1 MKFAFILL
9 FGIISTGLHSQHE
22 HKWKLVRSNDS
33 QTLVQSFEFQKNA
46 RTKQVLIGHDL
57 AVHYRR
63 LRNNGQDSVSYRV
76 RGAYVAIKND
86 SIVIDAA
93 DFKIHDRYK
102 WNVDSS
108 YNRIKNTRDG
118 YARVSLGEITS
129 VFYERAEWKKVTTG
143 VTILALVTAFA
154 VAPFLAIENNKLDPV
169 EYRKVAYPALGV
181 AVLSVGLGFA
191 FSQRKFFIQTA
202 KHNRTGWKIKQTN

>member
-1 MKFAFILL
+1 MKFAFIVL
-9 FGIISTGLHSQHE
+9 FIIISTGLHSQHS
-22 HKWKLVRSNDS
+22 HKWKLVRSKDS
-33 QTLVQSFEFQKNA
+33 QSNAQAFQFQKNA
-46 RTKQVLIGHDL
+46 GTKQVLVGHDL

-63 LRNNGQDSVSYRV
+63 LRNNGQDSLSYRV

-102 WNVDSS
+102 WNVDSA
-108 YNRIKNTRDG
+108 YRRIKNTRDG

-143 VTILALVTAFA
+143 VTILALLTAFA
-154 VAPFLAIENNKLDPV
+154 VAPFLAVENNKLDPV
-169 EYRKVAYPALGV
+169 EYRKVAYPALGI
-181 AVLSVGLGFA
+181 AVVSVGLGFA
-191 FSQRKFFIQTA
+191 FSQRKFFIQTT
-202 KHNRTGWKIKQTN
+202 KHNRTGWKIKPTN